1 MASEGR
7 NAGPSDQPAVEVRP
21 EMTSQ
26 QSQTFKS
33 YGQDYQFAETW
44 ANPPPEFVVSTGV
57 ANNDQNPGL
66 LEEAHHN
73 NGGNGG
79 AANLASIGG
88 SFKTKESQH
97 TADEQPEVI
106 WVPPSDKPWYKK
118 IAKLWWM
125 IGGISTLGII
135 AVILAILG
143 ALGMLDSHHNKS
155 VVLHTNDPYPS
166 GTSTSL
172 TSTSTP
178 PESTASATSSIEP
191 SSLSTGTSTLP
202 AASPTSTNLAKQCTD
217 TSTFIEHLAWMGTEV
232 GGYEATYDAAS
243 SSKEC
248 CNRCFNGDPGCAG
261 WMYDGANKFTPCT
274 KVMVTKDEG
283 NPNKQCP
290 KGKAAATF
298 FSQNPDK
305 KVVGGIG
312 PCSGESQIQH

>member
-73 NGGNGG
+73 SGGNGG

-202 AASPTSTNLAKQCTD
+202 TASPTSTV
-217 TSTFIEHLAWMGTEV
+217 SS
-232 GGYEATYDAAS
+232 AS
-243 SSKEC
+243 PYHSL
-248 CNRCFNGDPGCAG
+248 
-261 WMYDGANKFTPCT
+261 
-274 KVMVTKDEG
+274 VTKG
-283 NPNKQCP
+283 
-290 KGKAAATF
+290 
-298 FSQNPDK
+298 SQLTELSIEP
-305 KVVGGIG
+305 
-312 PCSGESQIQH
+312 SQAMHRRQHLHRTPRLDGHRGRRLRGHLRRSQFQQGVLQPLFQR

>member
-7 NAGPSDQPAVEVRP
+7 NAELSDQPNVEVRP
-21 EMTSQ
+21 DMTSQ

-57 ANNDQNPGL
+57 TNNDQNPGL
-66 LEEAHHN
+66 LEEAHPN
-73 NGGNGG
+73 SGGNGG

-88 SFKTKESQH
+88 SFRTKESQH

-143 ALGMLDSHHNKS
+143 ALGMLDSHHN
-155 VVLHTNDPYPS
+155 N
-166 GTSTSL
+166 
-172 TSTSTP
+172 TP

-202 AASPTSTNLAKQCTD
+202 AASPTSTNPAKQCTD
-217 TSTFIEHLAWMGTEV
+217 TSAFIEHLAWMGTEV

-243 SSKEC
+243 SGKEC

-283 NPNKQCP
+283 DPNKQCP

>member
-7 NAGPSDQPAVEVRP
+7 NAELSDQPNVEVRP
-21 EMTSQ
+21 DMTSQ

-57 ANNDQNPGL
+57 TNNDQNPGL
-66 LEEAHHN
+66 LEEAHPN
-73 NGGNGG
+73 SGGNGG

-88 SFKTKESQH
+88 SFRTKESQH

-202 AASPTSTNLAKQCTD
+202 AASPTSTV
-217 TSTFIEHLAWMGTEV
+217 SS
-232 GGYEATYDAAS
+232 AS
-243 SSKEC
+243 PYH
-248 CNRCFNGDPGCAG
+248 FL
-261 WMYDGANKFTPCT
+261 
-274 KVMVTKDEG
+274 VTKD
-283 NPNKQCP
+283 
-290 KGKAAATF
+290 
-298 FSQNPDK
+298 SQLTGLSIEP
-305 KVVGGIG
+305 
-312 PCSGESQIQH
+312 SQAMHRHQRLHRTPRLDGHRGRRLRGHLRRSQFRQGVLQPLLQR

>member
-1 MASEGR
+1 MVSEGR

-26 QSQTFKS
+26 QSQTLKS

-66 LEEAHHN
+66 LEEAHPN
-73 NGGNGG
+73 SGGNGG
-79 AANLASIGG
+79 ATNIGSIGG
-88 SFKTKESQH
+88 SFRTKESQH

-143 ALGMLDSHHNKS
+143 ALGMLDGHHN
-155 VVLHTNDPYPS
+155 N
-166 GTSTSL
+166 
-172 TSTSTP
+172 TP
-178 PESTASATSSIEP
+178 PESTASITSSIEP

-217 TSTFIEHLAWMGTEV
+217 TSTFIERLAWMGTEV
-232 GGYEATYDAAS
+232 GGYEATYDAAGS
-243 SSKEC
+243 GKEC

-274 KVMVTKDEG
+274 KVMVIKDEG

-312 PCSGESQIQH
+312 PCSGESQIQR